1 MQTAAIGIPEPVLSP
16 MFTDAETLVT
26 TGLDDGLGNLL
37 NTGNATPLRVRA
49 GMSPGTAGPH
59 AGSSSGQSFPA
70 RPESEIAVTGRGTR
84 GGGALRTSHNVAS
97 QRVVQPA
104 GFGTLQASVASGT
117 GNFEYATSQALATG
131 STALSPVASAAA
143 AFSAADESTPVT
155 PPGASPAYTAQLGF
169 VNGLEGWHV
178 REVGG
183 SAEGKGTV
191 TAGSAVLREGD
202 SFLLTLEHDLTIPVD
217 PVNLSFIYDAWFDTT
232 DPDSINDAFEAA
244 LIDAD
249 GNPLVHTFVPDRDA
263 CFNLTEEMPSALGP
277 GTTEEVVAEGNQVS
291 MDISHLAPGTKATL
305 VFRLVN
311 NDADEDTT
319 VRIESVKLIPPP
331 DDPPAVSIALMNDTA
346 PNEPG
351 NDPYLTDL
359 LTNDPRVA
367 GTTTDDV
374 AVEQLE
380 IQIDDGPFVD
390 ITATLR
396 GDDYSF
402 DPGALEPGPHRV
414 TVRATDSLSQTSD
427 SSLNFT
433 MNAPPIPDA
442 GGDRQVAEGASIS
455 FDASG
460 STDSVGHIFSYSWTF
475 HDGTSL
481 DAISATKWYAQDG
494 QARVQMAGEGTG
506 HADQM
511 LRLPAT
517 VAPDDTLTID
527 IESVDG
533 WQTWQRTTSLQDS
546 GPDDP
551 HYILNHEQGTVHFGD
566 GVHGRRPDAGQLI
579 RATYPHAL
587 DATFPVSLTVTDTAG
602 SIVMQTVHVTV
613 ANLPVD
619 IDTTDDIQGTEGS
632 AVALQVESTDS
643 GILDTHTAEID
654 WGDGSTS
661 VGQMSGMNG
670 QVTVSDHHT
679 YADNGQ
685 YVIVVQITDDGGA
698 AATMEMAA
706 HINNLAP
713 TASFSG
719 PALGNMGMPITFT
732 LSADDP
738 SPVDMQHDFV
748 YGVDWDSDAAVD
760 ETIVGPATGLQVQHS
775 YETAGDYTITVTA
788 TDKDGDTS
796 FPVAD
801 TLTISDEGDCLIGG
815 YVYLDVNNNGV
826 KDAAELALPNV
837 PITLTGDATST
848 VLTDENGWYEFTD
861 LAPGEY
867 HVTETHPAA
876 FLDGRDTPGEPLF
889 GHCATTC
896 FMRCSSLREPT
907 PDTTTLERWGWFQ
920 NLSPKN
926 SSWRPRRM
934 AKSCSLLSR
943 RKWAR
948 DGLHFPRLKKVSSLS
963 ACLNRLMARRLNSI
977 PHN

>member
-1 MQTAAIGIPEPVLSP
+1 M
-16 MFTDAETLVT
+16 
-26 TGLDDGLGNLL
+26 
-37 NTGNATPLRVRA
+37 
-49 GMSPGTAGPH
+49 
-59 AGSSSGQSFPA
+59 
-70 RPESEIAVTGRGTR
+70 
-84 GGGALRTSHNVAS
+84 
-97 QRVVQPA
+97 
-104 GFGTLQASVASGT
+104 
-117 GNFEYATSQALATG
+117 
-131 STALSPVASAAA
+131 
-143 AFSAADESTPVT
+143 
-155 PPGASPAYTAQLGF
+155 
-169 VNGLEGWHV
+169 
-178 REVGG
+178 
-183 SAEGKGTV
+183 
-191 TAGSAVLREGD
+191 
-202 SFLLTLEHDLTIPVD
+202 
-217 PVNLSFIYDAWFDTT
+217 
-232 DPDSINDAFEAA
+232 
-244 LIDAD
+244 
-249 GNPLVHTFVPDRDA
+249 
-263 CFNLTEEMPSALGP
+263 
-277 GTTEEVVAEGNQVS
+277 
-291 MDISHLAPGTKATL
+291 
-305 VFRLVN
+305 
-311 NDADEDTT
+311 
-319 VRIESVKLIPPP
+319 KLIPPP

-494 QARVQMAGEGTG
+494 QAPRANGGRG
-506 HADQM
+506 HGACGPDV
-511 LRLPAT
+511 AT
-517 VAPDDTLTID
+517 SRHRAPDDTLTID

-566 GVHGRRPDAGQLI
+566 GFHGRRPDAGQLI

-619 IDTTDDIQGTEGS
+619 IDTTDDIQGTEGGVGWRS
-632 AVALQVESTDS
+632 RWSLRTPAFSTRTRPKS
-643 GILDTHTAEID
+643 IR
-654 WGDGSTS
+654 GDGSTS

-706 HINNLAP
+706 HIKNLAP

-748 YGVDWDSDAAVD
+748 YGVDWDSDAAV
-760 ETIVGPATGLQVQHS
+760 VGRSWVRPRACRS
-775 YETAGDYTITVTA
+775 NTA
-788 TDKDGDTS
+788 TK
-796 FPVAD
+796 
-801 TLTISDEGDCLIGG
+801 
-815 YVYLDVNNNGV
+815 
-826 KDAAELALPNV
+826 
-837 PITLTGDATST
+837 
-848 VLTDENGWYEFTD
+848 
-861 LAPGEY
+861 
-867 HVTETHPAA
+867 
-876 FLDGRDTPGEPLF
+876 PL
-889 GHCATTC
+889 ATT
-896 FMRCSSLREPT
+896 RLR
-907 PDTTTLERWGWFQ
+907 
-920 NLSPKN
+920 
-926 SSWRPRRM
+926 
-934 AKSCSLLSR
+934 
-943 RKWAR
+943 
-948 DGLHFPRLKKVSSLS
+948 
-963 ACLNRLMARRLNSI
+963 
-977 PHN
+977 